1 VYNQNI
7 KGVVFMKEE
16 RIMILKMVD
25 EGKITA
31 DDGVKLLKALSRS
44 VDTEEKISKA
54 AKHFKEK
61 VSDIAKEAEPKV
73 KKAAHDIKVKSGE
86 VADVI
91 GEKIKNKMNSAKD
104 TCDCKGDIIEAEDE
118 SYSFEYDT
126 EGDAEDKASVAPEV
140 SEENEDE

>member
-1 VYNQNI
+1 
-7 KGVVFMKEE
+7 MKEE

-44 VDTEEKISKA
+44 GDTEEKISKA
-54 AKHFKEK
+54 AKHFKDR

-73 KKAAHDIKVKSGE
+73 KKAAHDIRVRSGE

-91 GEKIKNKMNSAKD
+91 GEKIKNKMSSAKD
-104 TCDCKGDIIEAEDE
+104 TCDCEGDIIEAEDE
-118 SYSFEYDT
+118 SYSFKYDT
-126 EGDAEDKASVAPEV
+126 EDESEVESEDETDLDLDDEV